1 MSHTVAGYL
10 NKVKKEVKHSGDQDL
25 KYYGFFV
32 QEVEGYLAD
41 KPKATMQ
48 EIEEYFG
55 TPENVLDDY
64 LETQQGK
71 ALRNKFLRRKKLS
84 YVLRAALVVLLAI
97 IAILI
102 AVRVTDGLI
111 FSHGQYNRVVYEG
124 TPPPDTESYV
134 EIY

>member
-1 MSHTVAGYL
+1 MSHTVDGYL

-32 QEVEGYLAD
+32 QEVEGYLAE

-48 EIEEYFG
+48 EVEEYFG
-55 TPENVLDDY
+55 TPKNVLDDY

-71 ALRNKFLRRKKLS
+71 ALRNKFLRCKKLS